1 VYYRAW
7 KLSSGQTRLKVEH
20 ACIQD
25 LMHRGIHAAH
35 QQTAKAVRKVRR
47 IAIDS
52 RLLFFFLS

>member
-35 QQTAKAVRKVRR
+35 QQTAKAVRKVRP
-47 IAIDS
+47 IVHS
-52 RLLFFFLS
+52 SV